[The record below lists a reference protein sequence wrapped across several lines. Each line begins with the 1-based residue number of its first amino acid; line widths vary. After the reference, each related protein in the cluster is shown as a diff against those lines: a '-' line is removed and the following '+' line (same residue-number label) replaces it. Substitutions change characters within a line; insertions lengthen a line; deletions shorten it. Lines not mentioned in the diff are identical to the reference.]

1 MVSIKRAR
9 KARGFSLSDVADRAN
24 LHREAVAR
32 AERDGQDPRAS
43 TVLAIAR
50 ALGAPVCELY
60 GETGHG
66 TRTSERGV
74 RQARKRPRAKED

>member
-1 MVSIKRAR
+1 
-9 KARGFSLSDVADRAN
+9 
-24 LHREAVAR
+24 VAR

-50 ALGAPVCELY
+50 ALHAPVCELY
-60 GETGHG
+60 GETGHSGSAAQAAHG

-74 RQARKRPRAKED
+74 RQARQRTRAKED